1 MKNKMKEENLSST
14 MPSSTS
20 KDGNVNSNIETEIK
34 TKRKP
39 NKKILI
45 PIVLLLLI
53 ATTVGISS
61 YNSNRVKGELEAV
74 IVPNVSEVSGKILET
89 MVDLGQNIQKGDVIA
104 IIENTDQRH
113 IVEQLEISLEQAL
126 LALGEAKGGSDTS
139 SGNALLSAQANY
151 NTALSKTSQAQ
162 KDYQTAQA
170 LYDQGAI
177 TADALNKAKLTY
189 TTANDIATASKAQL
203 SNASNEFTK
212 ENSELSVAKTQNQ
225 LDQARE
231 KLEKYTITAACDGII
246 ISKSFNAG
254 NLMAPGY
261 DIADIACADENYLVA
276 YIPVE
281 KVSDLDY
288 NQTIAFKY
296 DGKNYDGILKY
307 MDVKSEFTPKDL
319 QTNANKSRKTV
330 KIKLLIPAACPM
342 KPGETATVILP

>member
-14 MPSSTS
+14 TPSSIS
-20 KDGNVNSNIETEIK
+20 KDANVSFNIK
-34 TKRKP
+34 TKIKRKP

-45 PIVLLLLI
+45 LIVLLLLI
-53 ATTVGISS
+53 VTAVGINS
-61 YNSNRVKGELEAV
+61 YNSNKVKGELEAV

-151 NTALSKTSQAQ
+151 NTALSKASQAQ
-162 KDYQTAQA
+162 KDYQTSQA

-177 TADALNKAKLTY
+177 TEDALNKAKLTY
-189 TTANDIATASKAQL
+189 TTANDIATAAKAQL

-225 LDQARE
+225 LEQARE

-254 NLMAPGY
+254 NLVAPGY
-261 DIADIACADENYLVA
+261 DIADIACADENYLVT

-330 KIKLLIPAACPM
+330 KIKLMIPTDCPM
-342 KPGETATVILP
+342 KPGETATVIIPN